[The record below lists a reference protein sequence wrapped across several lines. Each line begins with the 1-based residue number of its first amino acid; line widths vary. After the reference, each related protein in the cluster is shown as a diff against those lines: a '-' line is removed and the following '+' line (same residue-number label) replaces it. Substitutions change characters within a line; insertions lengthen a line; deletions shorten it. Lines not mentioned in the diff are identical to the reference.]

1 MVWQAVAIII
11 ALIIIIAL
19 LCLKIMLLKRSAK
32 EIGRGFKEKLGSDTN
47 ALIGISSADRDMQK
61 LTLSINEQLGEIRMR
76 QIRFEQG
83 DNELK
88 TAITNISHDIRT
100 PLTAING
107 YLRLLEKEDMSED
120 AAEYVRI
127 IAERTDAMKAL
138 ADELFE
144 YSVIVSK
151 KEDSEPEEVHINR
164 LLEES
169 ITAMYAALTDKGIT
183 PNIDITDKKIIRST
197 DKQALGRIFSNI
209 LSNAIKYSEGDLYV
223 KMDSSGNISFENLAP
238 SLTEVE
244 VEKLF
249 DRFYTVNDA
258 RASTGLGLSIA
269 KTLAARAGAQINAE
283 LKDSRLIITVNV

>member
-1 MVWQAVAIII
+1 MLWQALAAIIGLT
-11 ALIIIIAL
+11 AVIAL
-19 LCLKIMLLKRSAK
+19 LCVKIYLLKRSAR
-32 EIGRGFKEKLGSDTN
+32 EISKGFKEKLGSDTN

-151 KEDSEPEEVHINR
+151 KEDSEAEEVHINR

-169 ITAMYAALTDKGIT
+169 ITAMYAALTEKGIT
-183 PNIDITDKKIIRST
+183 PEIDITKEKVVRFT
-197 DKQALGRIFSNI
+197 DKQAIERIFTNI
-209 LSNAIKYSEGDLYV
+209 LSNVIKYSEGDLSV
-223 KMDSSGNISFENLAP
+223 IMDSSGRISFSNRA
-238 SLTEVE
+238 SLTETE

-249 DRFYTVNDA
+249 DRFYTVTDA

-269 KTLAARAGAQINAE
+269 KTLAARAGAKLSAE
-283 LKDSRLIITVNV
+283 LDNGRLTITLSV

>member
-11 ALIIIIAL
+11 ALIVIIAL

-32 EIGRGFKEKLGSDTN
+32 EIGRQYKEKLGNDTN
-47 ALIGISSADRDMQK
+47 VPIGISSADKDMQD
-61 LTLSINEQLGEIRMR
+61 LTKSINEQLRETRRR
-76 QIRFEQG
+76 QVRFEQG

-107 YLRLLEKEDMSED
+107 YLKLLEKEQKSQE
-120 AAEYVRI
+120 AEEYLRI
-127 IAERTDAMKAL
+127 ITERTEAMKTL

-151 KEDSEPEEVHINR
+151 KEDSKVEEVHINR

-169 ITAMYAALTDKGIT
+169 ITAMYGALTEKGIT
-183 PNIDITDKKIIRST
+183 PEIDITDQKIVRIT
-197 DKQALGRIFSNI
+197 DKEALARVFSNI
-209 LSNAIKYSEGDLYV
+209 LSNVIKYSEGDLSV
-223 KMDSSGNISFENLAP
+223 KMDSDGLIGFSNLAP
-238 SLTEVE
+238 ALTETEVE
-244 VEKLF
+244 RLF
-249 DRFYTVNDA
+249 DRFYTVTDA

-269 KTLAARAGAQINAE
+269 KTLATRAGADISAE
-283 LKDSRLIITVNV
+283 FKGGRLTIWVKV

>member
-11 ALIIIIAL
+11 ALIVIIAL

-32 EIGRGFKEKLGSDTN
+32 EIGRQYKEKLNGDTN
-47 ALIGISSADRDMQK
+47 VPIGISSADKDMQD
-61 LTLSINEQLGEIRMR
+61 LTKSINEQLRETRRR
-76 QIRFEQG
+76 QVRFEQG

-107 YLRLLEKEDMSED
+107 YLKLLEKEQKSTE
-120 AAEYVRI
+120 AEEYLRI
-127 IAERTDAMKAL
+127 ITERVEAMKAL

-151 KEDSEPEEVHINR
+151 KEDNIIEETHINR

-169 ITAMYAALTDKGIT
+169 ITAMYGALTEKGIT
-183 PNIDITDKKIIRST
+183 PEIDITDQKIVRIT
-197 DKQALGRIFSNI
+197 DKEALARVFSNI
-209 LSNAIKYSEGDLYV
+209 LSNVIKYSEGDLSV
-223 KMDSSGNISFENLAP
+223 KMDSDGLIGFSNLAP
-238 SLTEVE
+238 ALTETEVE
-244 VEKLF
+244 RLF
-249 DRFYTVNDA
+249 DRFYTVTDA

-269 KTLAARAGAQINAE
+269 KTLATRAGADISAE
-283 LKDSRLIITVNV
+283 LKGGRLTICVKV

>member
-32 EIGRGFKEKLGSDTN
+32 EIGRQYKEKLNGDTN
-47 ALIGISSADRDMQK
+47 VPIGISSADKDMQD
-61 LTLSINEQLGEIRMR
+61 LTKSINEQLRETRRR
-76 QIRFEQG
+76 QVRFEQG

-107 YLRLLEKEDMSED
+107 YLKLLEKEQKSTE
-120 AAEYVRI
+120 AEEYLRI
-127 IAERTDAMKAL
+127 ITERTEAMKEL

-151 KEDSEPEEVHINR
+151 KEDSKAEEVHINR

-169 ITAMYAALTDKGIT
+169 ITAMYGALTEKGIT
-183 PNIDITDKKIIRST
+183 PEIDITDQKIVRIT
-197 DKQALGRIFSNI
+197 DKEALARVFSNI
-209 LSNAIKYSEGDLYV
+209 LSNVIKYSEGDLSV
-223 KMDSSGNISFENLAP
+223 KMDSDGLIGFSNLAHA
-238 SLTEVE
+238 LTETEVE
-244 VEKLF
+244 RLF
-249 DRFYTVNDA
+249 DRFYTVTDA

-269 KTLAARAGAQINAE
+269 KTLATRAGADISAE
-283 LKDSRLIITVNV
+283 LKGGRLTIWVKV